1 MLYFPTFHSKRNCKI
16 LFINYFYSRNQWKS
30 FCMQKDFQS
39 IKKLKV
45 LLLLGLVSMPKFVQ
59 KQRKFKDLEN
69 L

>member
-1 MLYFPTFHSKRNCKI
+1 
-16 LFINYFYSRNQWKS
+16 
-30 FCMQKDFQS
+30 MQKDFQS